1 MKPTEPAKRTE
12 DGREILHFL
21 HIGKAAGSQIG
32 QIAREFNAQNR
43 AFTILRHP
51 HHVTLSNLPVT
62 APYFF
67 SVRNPVTRFVSGF
80 YSRKRKGQPLLYKE
94 WTANEAS
101 AFAAFD
107 HANDLAEALF
117 APGDLRQQAVFA
129 IKSISHTAR
138 GQVDWISPMGY
149 FLTHRPPIAI
159 LRQEHFNTDLAL
171 LSAHLGEDMTRY
183 ITANPALA
191 HRNDYSSVPEL
202 SPKAIANLER
212 WYVQDRMFYTICS
225 DWMEQKLT
233 EA

>member
-1 MKPTEPAKRTE
+1 MKPMKLAKLIE
-12 DGREILHFL
+12 DGREALHFL
-21 HIGKAAGSQIG
+21 HIGKAAGSQMG
-32 QIAREFNAQNR
+32 LIARKFNSKNARFVIQK
-43 AFTILRHP
+43 HP
-51 HHVTLSNLPVT
+51 HHVMLSNLPVT

-67 SVRNPVTRFVSGF
+67 SVRDPVTRFVSGF
-80 YSRKRKGQPLLYKE
+80 YSRKRKGQPKLYVE

-117 APGDLRQQAVFA
+117 APGDLGQQAVFA

-171 LSAHLGEDMTRY
+171 LSAHLGEDMSRY

>member
-1 MKPTEPAKRTE
+1 
-12 DGREILHFL
+12 
-21 HIGKAAGSQIG
+21 
-32 QIAREFNAQNR
+32 
-43 AFTILRHP
+43 
-51 HHVTLSNLPVT
+51 
-62 APYFF
+62 
-67 SVRNPVTRFVSGF
+67 
-80 YSRKRKGQPLLYKE
+80 
-94 WTANEAS
+94 
-101 AFAAFD
+101 
-107 HANDLAEALF
+107 
-117 APGDLRQQAVFA
+117 
-129 IKSISHTAR
+129 
-138 GQVDWISPMGY
+138 MGY

-171 LSAHLGEDMTRY
+171 LSAHLGEDMSRY